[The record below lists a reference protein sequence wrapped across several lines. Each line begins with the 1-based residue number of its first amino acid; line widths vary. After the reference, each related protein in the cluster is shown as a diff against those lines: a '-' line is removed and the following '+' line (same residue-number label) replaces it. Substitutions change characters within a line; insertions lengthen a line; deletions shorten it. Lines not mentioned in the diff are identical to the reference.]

1 MDAPEDEQDVKLQRK
16 AADFIADLSKSL
28 HPFLWKTTK
37 SGKEG
42 IRRRVRVRDTDRLV
56 NLVRILLRLL

>member
-16 AADFIADLSKSL
+16 AADFIADLEKWL
-28 HPFLWKTTK
+28 EPFLWKTAK
-37 SGKEG
+37 SRRA

-56 NLVRILLRLL
+56 NLV